1 MRKPAPHLLLPGIVL
16 VGGAF
21 CLVWFAVTWVTAA
34 LMFLSG
40 WIDIFHSHW
49 YETAIPLFSG
59 LAVAICALRLL
70 MRRVGRDPRQ

>member
-1 MRKPAPHLLLPGIVL
+1 
-16 VGGAF
+16 
-21 CLVWFAVTWVTAA
+21 VWFAVTWVTAA